1 VSAQP
6 KRKKLILAVVDA
18 LKPEMLERAID
29 QGQAPVLAKIMERG
43 TYVPDCVSSFPSV
56 TPVAAASI
64 ATGLG
69 PADHH
74 IPSMNWYHR
83 GERRYVEYGSSFEA
97 SRAVGVFRSLQDT
110 VYNMNMA
117 HLNRE
122 RRTVFEALM
131 DNGIRTAGTTY
142 LMYRGRKRHPIQP
155 DGMYSRLARAGGFRH
170 GVWGPDELFY
180 ADLFASR
187 KTDCRS
193 TLGMPG
199 QRDQHTGCVGAYLEE
214 NDLYDFMLASLP
226 DNDTYSHKRGPY
238 AQVTSIAS
246 ADRALERIMHAAGGP
261 DEFLDD
267 HAVIVMSDH
276 SQIAVVDQLNLAQ
289 ALDSYSLLRPD
300 AAGDQE
306 DADIAICPS
315 QRSGQVYVLDPD
327 RRAELTP
334 KIARELSEVEGVD
347 VVTWLEGDEAVVA
360 SERGEL
366 RFTAG
371 GELEDERGGRWSAE
385 GELGAL
391 ALTVAEGRVTS
402 ASYPDALERVWSA
415 LQCPNSGDVLVSA
428 GGGYEFTDWGGVA
441 HVGGGSHGSL
451 HRGDSLGVLLF
462 AGTGPSRKDAPDL
475 WRIRD
480 VTPMALDHFAVAS

>member
-1 VSAQP
+1 MT
-6 KRKKLILAVVDA
+6 KKLVLAVIDA
-18 LKPEMLERAID
+18 LKPEMLERAVD
-29 QGQAPVLAKIMERG
+29 HGQAPTLAKIMQRG
-43 TYVPDCVSSFPSV
+43 TYVRDCVSSFPSV

-64 ATGLG
+64 VTGLG
-69 PADHH
+69 PADHF

-117 HLNRE
+117 HLNRA

-199 QRDQHTGCVGAYLEE
+199 QRDQHTGCVGAYLVEH
-214 NDLYDFMLASLP
+214 DLFDFMLASLP

-261 DEFLDD
+261 DEFLDS

-276 SQIAVVDQLNLAQ
+276 SQIAVVDQVNLAQ
-289 ALDSYSLLRPD
+289 ALESYSLLLPEEPD
-300 AAGDQE
+300 DEGAE
-306 DADIAICPS
+306 IAICPS
-315 QRSGQVYVLDPD
+315 QRSGQVYVLQPD
-327 RRAELTP
+327 RREELTP
-334 KIARELSEVEGVD
+334 KIARELGQVEGIDIVMWRD
-347 VVTWLEGDEAVVA
+347 GEEGVVL

-366 RFTAG
+366 RFSAG
-371 GELEDERGGRWSAE
+371 GDLVDDRGGTWSVD
-385 GELGAL
+385 GEPATL
-391 ALTVAEGRVTS
+391 ALNVEDGRVTS
-402 ASYPDALERVWSA
+402 ASYPDCLERIWSA
-415 LQCPNSGDVLVSA
+415 LTCPNSGDVLVSA

-462 AGTGPSRKDAPDL
+462 AGTGPGKKDAPNT

-480 VTPMALDHFAVAS
+480 VTPMCLDHFSVAS

>member
-1 VSAQP
+1 L
-6 KRKKLILAVVDA
+6 KKLVLAVIDA

-29 QGQAPVLAKIMERG
+29 QGQAPVLAKIVQRG
-43 TYVPDCVSSFPSV
+43 TYVRDCVSAFPSV

-64 ATGLG
+64 VTGLG
-69 PADHH
+69 PADHF

-117 HLNRE
+117 HLNRA

-199 QRDQHTGCVGAYLEE
+199 QRDQHTGCVGAYLVE
-214 NDLYDFMLASLP
+214 NDLFDFMLASLP

-261 DEFLDD
+261 DEFLDS

-276 SQIAVVDQLNLAQ
+276 SQIAVVDQVNLAH
-289 ALDSYSLLRPD
+289 ALESYSLLLPEEPD
-300 AAGDQE
+300 DEGAE
-306 DADIAICPS
+306 IAICPS
-315 QRSGQVYVLDPD
+315 QRSGQVYVLQPE
-327 RRAELTP
+327 RRDELTP
-334 KIARELSEVEGVD
+334 KIARQLAEVEGID
-347 VVTWLEGDEAVVA
+347 VVMWLDGEEAVVH
-360 SERGEL
+360 SERGDM
-366 RFTAG
+366 RFHAG
-371 GELEDERGGRWSAE
+371 GELVDDRGGTWDVD
-385 GELGAL
+385 GELATL
-391 ALTVAEGRVTS
+391 ALTVEDGLVSS
-402 ASYPDALERVWSA
+402 ASYPDCLERIWSA
-415 LQCPNSGDVLVSA
+415 LNCPNSGDVLVSA

-462 AGTGPSRKDAPDL
+462 AGTGPRKEDAPST

-480 VTPMALDHFAVAS
+480 VTPMCLDHFSLAS

>member
-1 VSAQP
+1 MAGR
-6 KRKKLILAVVDA
+6 RKKLVLAVIDA
-18 LKPEMLERAID
+18 LKPEMLERAVE
-29 QGQAPVLAKIMERG
+29 QGQAPVLAKIMQRG
-43 TYVPDCVSSFPSV
+43 IYVRDCVSSFPSV

-69 PADHH
+69 PAEHY

-117 HLNRE
+117 HLNRD

-131 DNGIRTAGTTY
+131 DNGVRTAGTTY
-142 LMYRGRKRHPIQP
+142 LMYRGRKRHPIAP
-155 DGMYSRLARAGGFRH
+155 EGMYSRLARAGGFRH

-187 KTDCRS
+187 KTNCRS

-199 QRDQHTGCVGAYLEE
+199 QRDQHTGCVGAFLVE
-214 NDLYDFMLASLP
+214 NDLCDFMLASLP

-261 DEFLDD
+261 DEFLEE

-276 SQIAVVDQLNLAQ
+276 SQIAVVDQVNLAL
-289 ALDSYSLLRPD
+289 ALDSYSLLRPE
-300 AAGDQE
+300 AV
-306 DADIAICPS
+306 ADEGAEIAICPS
-315 QRSGQVYVLDPD
+315 QRSGQVYVLDPE
-327 RRAELTP
+327 RRAELAP
-334 KIARELSEVEGVD
+334 KIGRELNEVEGVD
-347 VVTWLEGDEAVVA
+347 VVMWLEGEEAVVL

-371 GELEDERGGRWSAE
+371 GDLSDERGGQWSVTGGLEA
-385 GELGAL
+385 LG
-391 ALTVAEGRVTS
+391 LTVADGRVTS

-415 LQCPNSGDVLVSA
+415 LTCPNSGDVLVSA

-462 AGTGPSRKDAPDL
+462 AGTGPGRKDAPDL

-480 VTPMALDHFAVAS
+480 VTPMALEHFSVAS

>member
-1 VSAQP
+1 VS
-6 KRKKLILAVVDA
+6 RKKLVLAVVDA
-18 LKPEMLERAID
+18 LKPEMLERAVD
-29 QGQAPVLAKIMERG
+29 QGQAPTLAKIMQRG
-43 TYVPDCVSSFPSV
+43 TYVRDCVSAFPSV

-69 PADHH
+69 PADHF

-83 GERRYVEYGSSFEA
+83 GEHRYVEYGSSFEA

-117 HLNRE
+117 HLNRA

-155 DGMYSRLARAGGFRH
+155 DGMYSRLARAGGFRY

-199 QRDQHTGCVGAYLEE
+199 QRDQHTGCVGAYLVE
-214 NDLYDFMLASLP
+214 NDLFDFLLASLP

-261 DEFLDD
+261 DEFLDS

-276 SQIAVVDQLNLAQ
+276 SQIAVVDQVNLAQ
-289 ALDSYSLLRPD
+289 ALSSYSLLLPEEPD
-300 AAGDQE
+300 DEGAE
-306 DADIAICPS
+306 IAICPS
-315 QRSGQVYVLDPD
+315 QRSGQVYVLQPE
-327 RRAELTP
+327 RRDELAP
-334 KIARELSEVEGVD
+334 KIGRELNDVEGVD
-347 VVTWLEGDEAVVA
+347 IVMWREGDEAVVL

-366 RFTAG
+366 RFMAG
-371 GELEDERGGRWSAE
+371 GDLVDDRGGTWSVE
-385 GELGAL
+385 GDLEAL
-391 ALTVAEGRVTS
+391 VLTVDDGRVTS
-402 ASYPDALERVWSA
+402 ASYPDSLERIWSA
-415 LQCPNSGDVLVSA
+415 LTCPNSGDVLVSA

-462 AGTGPSRKDAPDL
+462 AGTGPSKKDAPDA

-480 VTPMALDHFAVAS
+480 VMPMCLEHFSVAS

>member
-1 VSAQP
+1 LTPAP
-6 KRKKLILAVVDA
+6 RKKLVLAVVDA

-43 TYVPDCVSSFPSV
+43 TYVRDCVSAFPSV

-74 IPSMNWYHR
+74 IPAMNWYHR
-83 GERRYVEYGSSFEA
+83 GERRYVEYGSSFDA

-117 HLNRE
+117 HLNRA
-122 RRTVFEALM
+122 RPTVFESLM
-131 DNGIRTAGTTY
+131 DGGIRTAGTTY
-142 LMYRGRKRHPIQP
+142 LMYRGRKRHPPAP

-193 TLGMPG
+193 TLGLPG
-199 QRDQHTGCVGAYLEE
+199 QRDQHTGCVGAYLFE
-214 NDLYDFMLASLP
+214 NDLCDFLLASLP

-261 DEFLDD
+261 DAFLDE

-276 SQIAVVDQLNLAQ
+276 SQIAVVDQVNLAR
-289 ALDSYSLLRPD
+289 ALDSYSLVRPE
-300 AAGDQE
+300 AADDEGCDL
-306 DADIAICPS
+306 AICPS
-315 QRSGQVYVLDPD
+315 QRSAQVYVVDPE
-327 RRAELTP
+327 RRDELAP
-334 KIARELSEVEGVD
+334 RIARELLSIEGVD
-347 VVTWLEGDEAVVA
+347 LTMWLDGNEAVVL
-360 SERGEL
+360 SVRGEL
-366 RFTAG
+366 RFSAG
-371 GELEDERGGRWSAE
+371 GELADERGGQWSVA
-385 GELGAL
+385 GELDTL
-391 ALTVAEGRVTS
+391 ALSVADGRVTS
-402 ASYPDALERVWSA
+402 VSYPDPLERVWSA
-415 LQCPNSGDVLVSA
+415 LGCPNAGDVLVSA
-428 GGGYEFTDWGGVA
+428 GGGYEFADWGGVA

-462 AGTGPSRKDAPDL
+462 AGTGPGKRDAPEL

-480 VTPMALDHFAVAS
+480 VTPMALDHFSVAS